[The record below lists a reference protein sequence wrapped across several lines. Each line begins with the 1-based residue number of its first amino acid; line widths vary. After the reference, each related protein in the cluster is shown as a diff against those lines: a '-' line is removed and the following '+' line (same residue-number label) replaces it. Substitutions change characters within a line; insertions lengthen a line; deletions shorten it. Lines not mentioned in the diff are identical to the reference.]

1 MKTNMHQTPEASEG
15 IYPKAEMKQ
24 KKVSRMLRTQIRVS
38 ISLAICAIFLLSN
51 SCKKEIS
58 EPKHKND
65 GSNVLYF
72 NIDGKGYML
81 RDQCWDV
88 PTRKTGE
95 IFTRDDKDRLP
106 ALYQYT
112 GANLESFSLITSFCF
127 DKPKEEYGE
136 CGYFQIFFTKTNN
149 QYVFQDFQSTLIF
162 YSPKLNRRINISG
175 VTFVN
180 TPSLNIEKLDTE
192 EKVISGSIE
201 FDFKEF
207 NKDTMSNCHIY
218 FDLKID
224 YINNK

>member
-38 ISLAICAIFLLSN
+38 ISLALCAIFLLSN

-88 PTRKTGE
+88 PTRKTGD
-95 IFTRDDKDRLP
+95 IFVDEDRDKKPYIRYI
-106 ALYQYT
+106 AKFNTKSYAFHTNY
-112 GANLESFSLITSFCF
+112 CF
-127 DKPKEEYGE
+127 DKISEEFRQ
-136 CGYFQIFFTKTNN
+136 CGGFSLFFSRGPDGYRFVNLN
-149 QYVFQDFQSTLIF
+149 SALMF
-162 YSPKLNRRINISG
+162 YSYKHNRLINIEN
-175 VTFVN
+175 VIYIN
-180 TPSLNIEKLDTE
+180 PPKLNIEKLDTE
-192 EKVISGSIE
+192 AKIISGSLQ
-201 FDFKEF
+201 FDFKET
-207 NKDTMSNCHIY
+207 NKEDVSNCYIY

-224 YINNK
+224 YFS